1 MGAVQSNISVEAAQ
15 AAYGCHIT
23 YVTGQE
29 LCFNYLKDNT
39 AQSAAELV
47 RARDGVLLTF
57 KTKCAFALAAC
68 HVRTTRCSRRPAG
81 ARACDRSV
89 FCVSFNC
96 LKLLVS
102 REDNTAQSAAEL
114 ARRGCAW

>member
-1 MGAVQSNISVEAAQ
+1 MFAPLAAASPSFVMCRFLGLTVGTVQSNTSIEKAQ

-47 RARDGVLLTF
+47 SSR
-57 KTKCAFALAAC
+57 
-68 HVRTTRCSRRPAG
+68 HVKRPPPG
-81 ARACDRSV
+81 
-89 FCVSFNC
+89 
-96 LKLLVS
+96 
-102 REDNTAQSAAEL
+102 
-114 ARRGCAW
+114 

>member
-1 MGAVQSNISVEAAQ
+1 VGRLTTLCLLLCQHHQCCLVVCPAVPPRFLGLTVGTVQSNTGIEAAQ

-47 RARDGVLLTF
+47 RGILQ
-57 KTKCAFALAAC
+57 
-68 HVRTTRCSRRPAG
+68 H
-81 ARACDRSV
+81 RS
-89 FCVSFNC
+89 
-96 LKLLVS
+96 
-102 REDNTAQSAAEL
+102 AQGWL
-114 ARRGCAW
+114 